1 MKKQKNFGVGIL
13 QSILGV
19 MMVAAFLFF
28 IIGEV
33 VLPQENLADIGEQ
46 GLYTGAWVQV
56 MADGIKKEIQVPGEC
71 QTKQGD
77 WVTIET
83 VLPSD
88 LKDTSFAIRSMQ
100 QDFKIYVGD
109 ELRREYSTVDTQ
121 PFGKT
126 STIAYVF
133 FDVFQEDAG
142 RTLRIELMS
151 DSSYAGYVSEV
162 YMGNHTALWQHIL
175 KTYAPALIMAM
186 FMLILGIA
194 VIILSVLFRFFY
206 KTEVELLY
214 LGAGIVAAS
223 SWMIAESRLRQFIM
237 PNGTMA
243 VYLGFFMIM
252 LLPYPLAAYINKVQK
267 CRYQKAYSLISVA
280 IVINCIFATTMQILG
295 IKDFFETML
304 ISHGIIISLIIIMT
318 TTIILDIRRGY
329 VKEYQAVAI
338 GFAGLMAAGLGE
350 IGMVY
355 INSSQYNGIP
365 LCLGLVFL
373 LFAAGMKTRKDI
385 FVAEQ
390 ERKIAIA
397 ASESKAQFL
406 ANVSHEIRTPINTI
420 VGMNEMILR
429 ENENDTTREYAYNI
443 KSASEMLLGLINDIL
458 DLSKIEAGKLQIVES
473 DYSLA
478 AMLKAVVLGIEVRAQ
493 QKQLEMKLDIDE
505 KLPSVLKG
513 DEIRIKQI
521 LNNLLSNAVK
531 YTEKGSVTL
540 IAKSVQKEEG
550 FFLHLAVE
558 DTGMGISEED
568 MDQLFATFLRL
579 DLKKNRH
586 VEGTGLGLSITKQLT
601 ENMGGSIEVKSEK
614 GKGSCFMVEIPQQI
628 VDAAAIGKF
637 EANRISTELPER
649 NKEMHSEVLHAPN
662 AKVLV
667 VDDNK
672 MNLKVIGA
680 LLKRSQIQLDFA
692 ASGNE
697 CLEMSREKKYD
708 LILMDHMMPEL
719 DGVETL
725 HLLRAEDSNVN
736 QETPVIVLTAN
747 AVGDV
752 AKQYR
757 EEGFTDYLSKPIEV
771 EKIEKTL
778 ANYL

>member
-1 MKKQKNFGVGIL
+1 MKKQKNFGMGIL
-13 QSILGV
+13 QSILGG
-19 MMVAAFLFF
+19 MLLAAFLFF
-28 IIGEV
+28 FIGEA
-33 VLPQENLADIGEQ
+33 VLPPENLEDIGEQ
-46 GLYTGAWVQV
+46 TLYSGTWEQV
-56 MADGIKKEIQVPGEC
+56 LPDGTREEIKVPGEC
-71 QTKQGD
+71 KTKQGE
-77 WVTIET
+77 WVTVET
-83 VLPSD
+83 VLPEKLRD
-88 LKDTSFAIRSMQ
+88 VSFTIRSMQ

-121 PFGKT
+121 LFGKT
-126 STIAYVF
+126 STITYVF
-133 FDVFQEDAG
+133 FDVYQEDAG
-142 RTLRIELMS
+142 KTLRIEFMS
-151 DSSYAGYVSEV
+151 DSSYAGYVSEIYV
-162 YMGNHTALWQHIL
+162 GDHIALWQHFL

-194 VIILSVLFRFFY
+194 VVILSILFRFFY
-206 KTEVELLY
+206 KKEVELLY
-214 LGAGIVAAS
+214 LGGGIIAAS
-223 SWMIAESRLRQFIM
+223 TWMIAESRLRQFIL
-237 PNGTMA
+237 PNSTMA

-252 LLPYPLAAYINKVQK
+252 LLPYPLGAYLNKVQK
-267 CRYQKAYSLISVA
+267 CRYQKAYFLLSVA
-280 IVINCIFATTMQILG
+280 IFINCIFATTMQVLQ

-304 ISHGIIISLIIIMT
+304 ISHCIIVALIIIMT
-318 TTIILDIRRGY
+318 TTIIIDIRRGY
-329 VKEYQAVAI
+329 IEEYRAVAI
-338 GFAGLMAAGLGE
+338 GFAGLMAAGIGE

-385 FVAEQ
+385 FVVEQ

-406 ANVSHEIRTPINTI
+406 ANVSHELRTPINTI

-429 ENENDTTREYAYNI
+429 EDENDTTQEYAHNI

-473 DYSLA
+473 DYSIT

-493 QKQLEMKLDIDE
+493 QKQLEMKLEIDE
-505 KLPSVLKG
+505 NLPSVLKG

-540 IAKSVQKEEG
+540 IVKEVQKEEG
-550 FFLHLAVE
+550 FFLHLAVA

-568 MDQLFATFLRL
+568 MEQLFATFLRL

-586 VEGTGLGLSITKQLT
+586 IEGTGLGLSITKQLA
-601 ENMGGSIEVKSEK
+601 ENMGGSIEVASEK
-614 GKGSCFMVEIPQQI
+614 GKGSCFTVEIPQKVI
-628 VDAAAIGKF
+628 DTTPIGKWDLKAKSPNSSK
-637 EANRISTELPER
+637 ETISQQ
-649 NKEMHSEVLHAPN
+649 KEIFLAPD

-667 VDDNK
+667 VDDTK
-672 MNLKVIGA
+672 MNLKVIEA
-680 LLKRSQIQLDFA
+680 LLKRSEIQLDFA
-692 ASGNE
+692 TGGNE
-697 CLEMSREKKYD
+697 CLEMSRGKKYD
-708 LILMDHMMPEL
+708 VILMDHMMPEP

-725 HLLRAEDSNVN
+725 HLLRAEEGNIN
-736 QETPVIVLTAN
+736 QATPVIVLTAN

-752 AKQYR
+752 AKKYQ
-757 EEGFTDYLSKPIEV
+757 EEGFADYLSKPIEI
-771 EKIEKTL
+771 EKIEEMLKR
-778 ANYL
+778 YV